1 MRPPSLAQATNKYQV
16 LIASASAET
25 ARLLEPLQHIPY
37 PGGEPDKG
45 GLFRPNERMVFRQL
59 DYSLVDAVMRSMQ
72 AEWPFAVMVVDVQP
86 GAETKSEQIMNA
98 LYYATPSVGMVVL
111 LAEGATLS
119 PAMQELI
126 LHNSRMTFIQMPS
139 TLAQIYQSLKLML
152 HLWSV
157 RLDEVQVEATSMEP
171 VVPVNGSAASA
182 GTEHVSNLQLEVVG
196 SLASGIAHE
205 FNNVLTVIQSQ
216 MDMAMQQASS
226 MPGVVDLLQQVM
238 ETARNAS
245 TLSRKLVSFDP
256 EEEDKPEAVDL
267 TAAVDEEVMLL
278 SKTLGDHM
286 RVEVKH
292 TENLPLVWMDRSTIS
307 QLIINVALHARQ
319 AMTEGGT
326 VEISTEAVDLQ
337 TGSKHARLFPGTS
350 QGRYVMLTMEDP
362 NPSDYGDSTQV
373 VMDSSAPVQRA
384 TEDRLIWIQRTIQA
398 AGGALNVTL
407 LPGMVRSYQ
416 MLFPLADAPAVKAA
430 EELAAVPATELA
442 VGYTIPPSTVLVVD
456 DDETICMIMSQVL
469 GTQRHRVLIAKSA
482 DEAWNQWCQHR
493 SSIRLLITDIN
504 MPGGANGVTLGHAIQ
519 EQDGSVPVIY
529 TSGHRAVHQFA
540 ELEVGHNYLP
550 KPFGMNDLLTVTNR
564 ALMSEIK
571 HGLA

>member
-1 MRPPSLAQATNKYQV
+1 MRPPSIAQITNRYQV

-37 PGGEPDKG
+37 PGGEPEKG
-45 GLFRPNERMVFRQL
+45 GLFRPNERTIFRPL
-59 DYSLVDAVMRSMQ
+59 DYTLVDTVLRSMQ
-72 AEWPFAVMVVDVQP
+72 SEWPFAAMVVDVQP
-86 GAETKSEQIMNA
+86 GGEAKAEQIMNA
-98 LYYATPSVGMVVL
+98 LYYATPSVGIIAL
-111 LAEGATLS
+111 LAEGAALS
-119 PAMQELI
+119 PALQELI
-126 LHNSRMTFIQMPS
+126 LHNSRMTFVQMPS
-139 TLAQIYQSLKLML
+139 TLAQVYQTLKLVL
-152 HLWSV
+152 HLWPV
-157 RLDEVQVEATSMEP
+157 RLNEVQVESATHEP
-171 VVPVNGSAASA
+171 TSANASA
-182 GTEHVSNLQLEVVG
+182 SASSDEAAPNLQLEVVG

-245 TLSRKLVSFDP
+245 TLSRKLVSFAP
-256 EEEDKPEAVDL
+256 EEANNPEAVDL

-278 SKTLGDHM
+278 SKTMGDHI

-292 TENLPLVWMDRSTIS
+292 TDGLPPVWMDRSTIS
-307 QLIINVALHARQ
+307 QLVINVALHARQ
-319 AMTEGGT
+319 AMSEGGIL
-326 VEISTEAVDLQ
+326 EISTEAIDLQ
-337 TGSKHARLFPGTS
+337 TGSKHSRLFPGTTH
-350 QGRYVMLTMEDP
+350 GGYVMLTVEDP
-362 NPSDYGDSTQV
+362 NPSDYGASPRV
-373 VMDSSAPVQRA
+373 VMDSSSADQRTA
-384 TEDRLIWIQRTIQA
+384 DDRIVWIQRTIQE

-407 LPGMVRSYQ
+407 LPGMIRSYQ
-416 MLFPLADAPAVKAA
+416 MLFPIADTPVASASS
-430 EELAAVPATELA
+430 ELA
-442 VGYTIPPSTVLVVD
+442 VVPAADLAVGHAIPPSTVLVVD

-469 GTQRHRVLIAKSA
+469 GTQRHRVIIAKSA

-493 SSIRLLITDIN
+493 STIRLLITDIN

-550 KPFGMNDLLTVTNR
+550 KPFGMSDLLTVTNR
-564 ALMSEIK
+564 ALMAESK
-571 HGLA
+571 HGLV